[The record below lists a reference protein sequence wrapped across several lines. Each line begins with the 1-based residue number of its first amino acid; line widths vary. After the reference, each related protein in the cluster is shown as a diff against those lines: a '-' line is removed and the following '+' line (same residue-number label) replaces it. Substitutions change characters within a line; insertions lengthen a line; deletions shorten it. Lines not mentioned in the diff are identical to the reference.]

1 MWCPLAATTT
11 TRHTF
16 RLFCPYIVKESTVT
30 ARIISFYVGF
40 KIVEGVSAKRADETT
55 LLKKPLPINFAERLE
70 KLKEEQRKRLEEVFP
85 IVRLLGATDARWDII
100 MPDELLGW
108 KFTRVREQ
116 KLEPLRNRIAHM
128 ISDPSSDLTL
138 SPDSRENAREVT
150 KWISVLRLTARVMI
164 FNEKARIPPPV
175 PVTDVPE
182 EAPHLNKL
190 QQRISGSKKT

>member
-11 TRHTF
+11 THHTF

-150 KWISVLRLTARVMI
+150 KWISVLRFIARVMI
-164 FNEKARIPPPV
+164 FNEKARPPV

>member
-1 MWCPLAATTT
+1 
-11 TRHTF
+11 
-16 RLFCPYIVKESTVT
+16 
-30 ARIISFYVGF
+30 
-40 KIVEGVSAKRADETT
+40 
-55 LLKKPLPINFAERLE
+55 
-70 KLKEEQRKRLEEVFP
+70 
-85 IVRLLGATDARWDII
+85 
-100 MPDELLGW
+100 
-108 KFTRVREQ
+108 
-116 KLEPLRNRIAHM
+116 M